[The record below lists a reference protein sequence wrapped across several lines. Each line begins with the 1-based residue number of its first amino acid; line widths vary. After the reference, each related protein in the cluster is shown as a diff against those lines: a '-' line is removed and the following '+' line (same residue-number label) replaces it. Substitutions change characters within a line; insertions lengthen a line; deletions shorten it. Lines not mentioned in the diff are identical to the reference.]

1 MNRRMDGRM
10 DEWIEGWKE
19 GWMNGWVGGW
29 ILRKLPPHNHTTGL
43 RRLRLGEDLA
53 SL

>member
-1 MNRRMDGRM
+1 MDGGREGGMM
-10 DEWIEGWKE
+10 DGWIDG
-19 GWMNGWVGGW
+19 GMNGWVGGW

-43 RRLRLGEDLA
+43 GRLRLGEGDLA